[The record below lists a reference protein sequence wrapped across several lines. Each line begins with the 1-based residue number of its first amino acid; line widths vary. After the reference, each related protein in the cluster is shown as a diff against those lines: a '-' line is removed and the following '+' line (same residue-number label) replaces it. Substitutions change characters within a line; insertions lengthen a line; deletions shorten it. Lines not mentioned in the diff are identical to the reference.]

1 MEFAMTA
8 LFYLSLALAH
18 LDYIPGRGWADCA
31 ARRHVLIFM
40 IYIGFALLHAAG
52 PTGISS

>member
-1 MEFAMTA
+1 MTA